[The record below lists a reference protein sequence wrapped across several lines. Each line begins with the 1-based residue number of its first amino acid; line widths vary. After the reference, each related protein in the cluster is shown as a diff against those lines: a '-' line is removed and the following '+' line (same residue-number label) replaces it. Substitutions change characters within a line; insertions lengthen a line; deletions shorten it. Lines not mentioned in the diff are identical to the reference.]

1 MTSLDLYAFGF
12 IAFSGVV
19 VLLVDA
25 FRRGK

>member
-12 IAFSGVV
+12 ITISGVV